1 MLLLRIFLYRIIDV
15 YSFLLL
21 IYALLSWFPDAY
33 QSTIGRWV
41 IQIVEPLLKPL
52 RRLNLQ
58 FAGLDFTVWFAMFL
72 LNVLKQLL

>member
-58 FAGLDFTVWFAMFL
+58 FSGLDFTVWFAMFL